1 MTAPVSSAC
10 PEWLLLQLADSA
22 FPTGGFA
29 HSGGLEAAFQHREV
43 RNREH
48 LIAFIEAALG
58 QCARGTLPFVGAAH
72 RDPESFDRIDQQFDA
87 FTANH
92 VANRASRAQGRS
104 FLTTCERAFPSC
116 ELTPF
121 RDRITLNNLPCHFP
135 VVLGAV
141 LQKLSV
147 DRITTLRL
155 FLFNQL
161 RSTISSAVRLNVV
174 GPLDGQALQFHLAPL
189 AETLLDECADLPI
202 EQAAQTAPLLDLLQ
216 GTQDRL
222 YSRLFQ
228 S

>member
-1 MTAPVSSAC
+1 MIAPISSA
-10 PEWLLLQLADSA
+10 PPDWLLLQLADSA

-104 FLTTCERAFPSC
+104 FLTTCERAFPEC
-116 ELTPF
+116 ELTPL
-121 RDRITLNNLPCHFP
+121 RDRIALNNLPCHLP
-135 VVLGAV
+135 VIFGAV
-141 LQKLSV
+141 LQQLAV
-147 DRITTLRL
+147 GRLTTLRL

-161 RSTISSAVRLNVV
+161 RSTISSAVRLNIV
-174 GPLDGQALQFHLAPL
+174 GPLDGQALQSRLAPL
-189 AETLLDECADLPI
+189 AETLLDESADLPI
-202 EQAAQTAPLLDLLQ
+202 EQAAQTAPLLDLFQ